1 MATPWLNTGI
11 QVAQNDRG
19 ANAHH
24 HTQDS
29 LRFEP
34 SSLFYG
40 RFSVQKQPFL
50 GRFPDGRP
58 ENSGRSLVCYVGVCN
73 EGRCSSM
80 VIWLS
85 NHGKWVFNE
94 ACTTPWCHAA
104 VHLEVK
110 TSRF

>member
-1 MATPWLNTGI
+1 MTTPWLKTGI

-24 HTQDS
+24 HNQVL

-34 SSLFYG
+34 SSLLYG
-40 RFSVQKQPFL
+40 RFSAQKWPFL
-50 GRFPDGRP
+50 GCFQDNRP
-58 ENSGRSLVCYVGVCN
+58 ESSGRSLLRQAGVSD

-80 VIWLS
+80 AIGES
-85 NHGKWVFNE
+85 NDGKWVFNT
-94 ACTTPWCHAA
+94 ACTMPWCHTV
-104 VHLEVK
+104 VHFEVK